1 MLALARQ
8 HKTTVF
14 AQAAGARE
22 GAPSSCPGVSASA
35 THGVPQRSWWS
46 HVPCCCCSLSFR
58 MPPRSSKP
66 STITWEYES
75 DQDGLPVRPHW
86 LLHINLTFPPH
97 LPLKL
102 LCHSLGVQKLP
113 GGAPLTTIFQP
124 LGVVKFTR
132 ISRSTKTARPGWPS
146 HLVCPHRKMASPS
159 RMSSRP
165 TTMMNGRLPPL
176 GDVPDRRRRAAA
188 MGVYLPQSR
197 RARTVCTS
205 THASTCSLA
214 HKTPEFAKV
223 SSSCIG
229 CVFRLQVLGFRVR
242 ISLPLRGPGRQ
253 HGKVKRERA
262 LFVLCAVLVR
272 PCARTIIRLVA

>member
-22 GAPSSCPGVSASA
+22 GAPSGCPGVSASA
-35 THGVPQRSWWS
+35 RHGVPQRSWWS

-66 STITWEYES
+66 STITWEYVS

-132 ISRSTKTARPGWPS
+132 ISRSKHTPGPPWVAIPLSVPTPQDGLTEQDVLETDDDDEWTAPAVGRRP
-146 HLVCPHRKMASPS
+146 
-159 RMSSRP
+159 
-165 TTMMNGRLPPL
+165 
-176 GDVPDRRRRAAA
+176 
-188 MGVYLPQSR
+188 
-197 RARTVCTS
+197 
-205 THASTCSLA
+205 
-214 HKTPEFAKV
+214 
-223 SSSCIG
+223 
-229 CVFRLQVLGFRVR
+229 
-242 ISLPLRGPGRQ
+242 
-253 HGKVKRERA
+253 
-262 LFVLCAVLVR
+262 
-272 PCARTIIRLVA
+272 